1 MNLKTD
7 SHDTEEELKKVREIL
22 SNLEATEDSV
32 QEKMVNYFQVL
43 LIFRLELMNL
53 KKIFQVR
60 VRETLKRVSEE
71 VKLSWN
77 SQVKEDLLLGE
88 LVAKKLSTPG
98 LNFLKLNINYDDSEF
113 QSPMGRT
120 CDPPSQVRILQLYY
134 EI

>member
-1 MNLKTD
+1 MNLITD

-32 QEKMVNYFQVL
+32 QEKMVKYFQVL

-88 LVAKKLSTPG
+88 LGGFQLEFV
-98 LNFLKLNINYDDSEF
+98 NISRVINH
-113 QSPMGRT
+113 MT
-120 CDPPSQVRILQLYY
+120 C
-134 EI
+134 